1 MGKVASHHQLMK
13 YCPECKT
20 EYTDDQAIC
29 PKDAQTLIS
38 RHQQPEKSDP
48 LIGLTIAEKYRIDHL
63 IGKGGM
69 GAVYE
74 GMHLMLDRPVAIKV
88 LHKNMNMDEKAAARF
103 IREAKAAAKIEHPNA
118 VTIHDFGVLADG
130 SAYLVMEFIKG
141 DSLRHYLMVHGK
153 VDLERAVDWISQV
166 CAVLEVAHKHG
177 IIHRDLKPEN
187 VMLKQS
193 PDGSVTIKVVD
204 FGLAKLTSSME
215 GGGHLTQT
223 GEVMGTPHYM
233 APEYYEGEN
242 IDNRADIYAIGII
255 FYEMLTGITPFSGTM
270 QSIIGG
276 HLFKD
281 PRPLFEAVPG
291 VDYRI
296 NDVVLK
302 ALKKKRDERTA
313 SAAEF
318 AQSLK
323 QACQAVVAGQSVSPS
338 PAPPPPPQSTVEV
351 QNVSLPQ
358 ASQSL
363 QQEGY
368 KTVAIAGGTPYD
380 PNARP
385 EKVTVYQGGRQTEVQ
400 DSYSPST
407 HYLAQNA
414 GGSGEVVFEEPE
426 SVLEILKS
434 MRLELA
440 IGSIVVTILAICMVA
455 FIIYKSQQSSINV
468 KPIEGNTEQKS
479 TP

>member
-1 MGKVASHHQLMK
+1 MSKHWQS
-13 YCPECKT
+13 
-20 EYTDDQAIC
+20 
-29 PKDAQTLIS
+29 
-38 RHQQPEKSDP
+38 EKSDP
-48 LIGLTIAEKYRIDHL
+48 LIGLIIAEKYRIDHL

-103 IREAKAAAKIEHPNA
+103 IREAKATAKIEHPNA

-166 CAVLEVAHKHG
+166 CSVLEVAHKHG

-187 VMLKQS
+187 IMLKQA
-193 PDGSVTIKVVD
+193 PDGSVMVKVVD
-204 FGLAKLTSSME
+204 FGLAKVTSSME

-233 APEYYEGEN
+233 APEYYEGED
-242 IDNRADIYAIGII
+242 IDVRADIYAIGII

-291 VDYRI
+291 LDQRI

-302 ALKKKRDERTA
+302 ALKKKKGERTA
-313 SAAEF
+313 SAGEF
-318 AQSLK
+318 AQNLR
-323 QACQAVVAGQSVSPS
+323 QAYQAIVTEQST
-338 PAPPPPPQSTVEV
+338 PAPQLAPQPILQT
-351 QNVSLPQ
+351 PQ
-358 ASQSL
+358 AIPTL
-363 QQEGY
+363 EPPVQQFTEGY
-368 KTVAIAGGTPYD
+368 KTVAIAEPPLYESSVRDTRITAYRVG
-380 PNARP
+380 
-385 EKVTVYQGGRQTEVQ
+385 KQTEDGHSQ
-400 DSYSPST
+400 RTQYI
-407 HYLAQNA
+407 AQA
-414 GGSGEVVFEEPE
+414 DEGTGEVVFEEPE

-434 MRLELA
+434 MRIELA

-468 KPIEGNTEQKS
+468 KPIEDKTEQKS

>member
-1 MGKVASHHQLMK
+1 MK

-29 PKDAQTLIS
+29 PKDAKKLVS
-38 RHQQPEKSDP
+38 RHQQSEKSDP

-74 GMHLMLDRPVAIKV
+74 GRHLMLDRPVAIKV
-88 LHKNMNMDEKAAARF
+88 LHKNMSMDEKAAARF

-166 CAVLEVAHKHG
+166 CSVVEVAHKHG

-193 PDGSVTIKVVD
+193 PDGSVMVKVVD

-242 IDNRADIYAIGII
+242 IDHRADIYAIGII

-291 VDYRI
+291 VDQRI

-302 ALKKKRDERTA
+302 ALKKKKDERTA
-313 SAAEF
+313 NASEF
-318 AQSLK
+318 AQSLR
-323 QACQAVVAGQSVSPS
+323 QAYQAIVTGQAISQPVPQ
-338 PAPPPPPQSTVEV
+338 PPQPTVQAEPPPALAPQ
-351 QNVSLPQ
+351 P
-358 ASQSL
+358 SL
-363 QQEGY
+363 QQPTEGY

-380 PNARP
+380 SSVQEARM
-385 EKVTVYQGGRQTEVQ
+385 TAYQVRKQTGIQ
-400 DSYSPST
+400 DGYSPPT
-407 HYLAQNA
+407 QYVVQTT
-414 GGSGEVVFEEPE
+414 GGTADVVFEETE
-426 SVLEILKS
+426 SLLEILKS
-434 MRLELA
+434 MRMELA

-468 KPIEGNTEQKS
+468 KPIADKTEQKV

>member
-13 YCPECKT
+13 YCPKCKT

-38 RHQQPEKSDP
+38 RHQQSEKSDP

-69 GAVYE
+69 GVVYE

-193 PDGSVTIKVVD
+193 PDGSVIVKVVD
-204 FGLAKLTSSME
+204 FGLAKLTSSLE

-291 VDYRI
+291 VDQRI

-302 ALKKKRDERTA
+302 ALKKKREERTA

-323 QACQAVVAGQSVSPS
+323 QACQAVVSKQSVAQMPPPPVVSQ
-338 PAPPPPPQSTVEV
+338 PPPPPDAISQAVSTPQS
-351 QNVSLPQ
+351 
-358 ASQSL
+358 SL

-368 KTVAIAGGTPYD
+368 KTVAIVGGTPYD
-380 PNARP
+380 PNAQR
-385 EKVTVYQGGRQTEVQ
+385 VTSYQGGRQTEVQ
-400 DSYSPST
+400 NNYSPHT
-407 HYLAQNA
+407 HSLAQVA
-414 GGSGEVVFEEPE
+414 SKSGDVVFEDPE

-434 MRLELA
+434 MRVELA
-440 IGSIVVTILAICMVA
+440 VGSIVVTILAICMVA

-468 KPIEGNTEQKS
+468 KPIESNTGQKS